1 MKLSGPFLLSGLLLA
16 GCSTLNTHI
25 TPNANLSQLKHIYV
39 QQSLNDNHGL
49 NILIV
54 EQLQARGIQAES
66 GPLTLMPREVKAYL
80 VYEDHWE
87 WDFKDSLISLG
98 ITVRD
103 ATADH
108 LLASASYTHPTAFM
122 KSPAFMV
129 RTVLEGLFSPTAKSS
144 QPSPADRS
152 VEGPAKRGGRRD

>member
-54 EQLQARGIQAES
+54 EQLQARAS
-66 GPLTLMPREVKAYL
+66 RPRAAP
-80 VYEDHWE
+80 
-87 WDFKDSLISLG
+87 SLSCPG
-98 ITVRD
+98 
-103 ATADH
+103 
-108 LLASASYTHPTAFM
+108 
-122 KSPAFMV
+122 K
-129 RTVLEGLFSPTAKSS
+129 
-144 QPSPADRS
+144 
-152 VEGPAKRGGRRD
+152 